1 MSVVAEWKEC
11 EDRKYTKWNQ
21 LFREKQGLH
30 DAIHVVSKDAVLE
43 TEWIPE
49 SQSAQEEMELVYSV
63 YSLFTVRIH
72 YEALVNSAKMGIAN
86 FISN

>member
-1 MSVVAEWKEC
+1 M
-11 EDRKYTKWNQ
+11 
-21 LFREKQGLH
+21 
-30 DAIHVVSKDAVLE
+30 VSKDAVLE